1 MLIILL
7 YMGVVFTIVPK
18 FDITVDVIV
27 DVTVDVIVDVPDRC
41 NIREKG
47 KNTFFLYSRYNKIKQ
62 CLTTICQ

>member
-18 FDITVDVIV
+18 FDI
-27 DVTVDVIVDVPDRC
+27 TVDVIVDVPDRC